1 MSSCVMQT
9 RTPAWS
15 MRESWR
21 GLRNGGGGGVMAEGV
36 FPRLTRMAL
45 GSDIPLLF
53 HARSRVVPF
62 LAFVFIMAFFFS
74 RLFSP
79 LPFSNSLSRRKLR
92 FILPH
97 FLAATSL
104 LASHASDSVV
114 ALFFLL
120 RISKVELRESFRI
133 SSTRSYAASALA
145 AAFKRGITRER
156 KSVRDMPSA

>member
-1 MSSCVMQT
+1 MA
-9 RTPAWS
+9 RFEEWG
-15 MRESWR
+15 WGR
-21 GLRNGGGGGVMAEGV
+21 GDGGGGVPSPHPHGARLRHPSPFSCTVSGCA
-36 FPRLTRMAL
+36 FPRLRL
-45 GSDIPLLF
+45 YYG
-53 HARSRVVPF
+53 
-62 LAFVFIMAFFFS
+62 FFFS

-156 KSVRDMPSA
+156 KSARDMPSA